1 MNQKQKMRDMI
12 LGAVIML
19 VGMILGAARRMAV
32 KTHVQTPTLWRN
44 FSNMHNGNV
53 K

>member
-1 MNQKQKMRDMI
+1 MNQKQKMRYMN

-19 VGMILGAARRMAV
+19 VGMILGAARQMTV
-32 KTHVQTPTLWRN
+32 KAHVQTPVLWRN
-44 FSNMHNGNV
+44 FLKVHNGAV